1 MSSKPRTRKAPGPK
15 RRKSNIVPPAD
26 PIFGL
31 IDAQKALQKK
41 WHRLG
46 SKLGNAQHQASETH
60 GTRPSPLIAWRNY
73 SAIGGSEIDDRREEF
88 LSQPGADREQIEK
101 EYLDAKERL
110 AAAERA
116 GVEWDHRVGL
126 ASLREQV
133 ESADSAERKAAMRL
147 ARTKPMTPAG
157 AGALIAYV
165 LQRERMYGGF
175 EGWEIRALK
184 TVAGALAK
192 MEAA

>member
-1 MSSKPRTRKAPGPK
+1 MPTKPKTRKTPAVK
-15 RRKSNIVPPAD
+15 QRKSNIVPPAD

-60 GTRPSPLIAWRNY
+60 GIRPSPLIAWRDY

-88 LSQPGADREQIEK
+88 LSQPGADREQVEK
-101 EYLDAKERL
+101 EYQHAKERL

-116 GVEWDHRVGL
+116 GVEWDHRAGL

-147 ARTKPMTPAG
+147 ARTKPTTPAG

-184 TVAGALAK
+184 TVAGVLAK

>member
-1 MSSKPRTRKAPGPK
+1 MQKNTRRACYRAITRFFAWCDKHKIGQLVE
-15 RRKSNIVPPAD
+15 IEPP
-26 PIFGL
+26 
-31 IDAQKALQKK
+31 
-41 WHRLG
+41 
-46 SKLGNAQHQASETH
+46 
-60 GTRPSPLIAWRNY
+60 Y
-73 SAIGGSEIDDRREEF
+73 
-88 LSQPGADREQIEK
+88 
-101 EYLDAKERL
+101 
-110 AAAERA
+110 
-116 GVEWDHRVGL
+116 VWDHRAGL

-147 ARTKPMTPAG
+147 ARTKPTTPAG